1 MRANSCIDMKAPFW
15 DILHRFRNTISA
27 MSVKHQIF
35 EQPLNERIRMCLRVE
50 TMMKRFHYFEA
61 LKGDW
66 SAYSAL
72 LAILELTTLLERG
85 DLKQELM
92 KELERQH
99 GALKSLSQHEDIDHT
114 KLDLILSKQ
123 KHSLARLHRLNGKL
137 GEHLNR
143 NDFLLGIKQRASIP
157 GGTCDFDLPQLRY
170 WLNQSHDQRIRDLHN
185 WAKPY
190 RELDEVIE
198 LILKTLR
205 DSATDKTVVAEN
217 GFYQQP
223 LDTKHSTQLIR
234 ISVNAEATM
243 YPEISAGKHRY
254 SVRFMRMNPDDSP
267 PTQVKENIQ
276 FLLSRCSL

>member
-1 MRANSCIDMKAPFW
+1 
-15 DILHRFRNTISA
+15 
-27 MSVKHQIF
+27 MSGKYQIF

-50 TMMKRFHYFEA
+50 TLMKRFHYFEA

-72 LAILELTTLLERG
+72 LTILELTTLLERG

-99 GALKSLSQHEDIDHT
+99 SALKALTRHQDIDHA

-123 KHSLARLHRLNGKL
+123 KHSLERLHRLDGKL
-137 GEHLNR
+137 GEHLKR
-143 NDFLLGIKQRASIP
+143 VDFLLGIKQRASIP
-157 GGTCDFDLPQLRY
+157 GGTCDFDLPQLRF
-170 WLNQSHDQRIRDLHN
+170 WLNQSHEQRIRDLN
-185 WAKPY
+185 TWAAPY

-198 LILKTLR
+198 
-205 DSATDKTVVAEN
+205 
-217 GFYQQP
+217 F
-223 LDTKHSTQLIR
+223 
-234 ISVNAEATM
+234 SVNANATM

-254 SVRFMRMNPDDSP
+254 SVRFMRVNPGDTP
-267 PTQVKENIQ
+267 PAQVKENIE